1 MEDANLKRRRLR
13 DDRGTLSTTSVRASG
28 QLSIRGFANGALR
41 NRLGVLGVLV
51 TGTVMMSFVS
61 VSGIMQLTIVA
72 KTMIMSQADPFL
84 TCE

>member
-1 MEDANLKRRRLR
+1 M
-13 DDRGTLSTTSVRASG
+13 
-28 QLSIRGFANGALR
+28 
-41 NRLGVLGVLV
+41 GVLV

-72 KTMIMSQADPFL
+72 KTMVMSQADPFL